1 MYPPLIKD
9 IQIVGR
15 FKGHTNIVKSTKF
28 VKDDFSTL
36 VYKLVSC
43 GYDGKI
49 IVWEFDYKALP
60 KIKKSHLKPTPTSPR
75 ESRSKTSHERKPVL
89 LSPSPLARRNHH
101 TRNRSIEDN
110 QLHTTS
116 MNMLLQDTNTTKT
129 PLSSDQIEVAVT
141 LTNRSM
147 KSG

>member
-1 MYPPLIKD
+1 MSMACCIKVLDVGRGADCQQCSFRSETRLKETKEMYPPLIKD

-49 IVWEFDYKALP
+49 IVWDYKALP

-75 ESRSKTSHERKPVL
+75 ER
-89 LSPSPLARRNHH
+89 
-101 TRNRSIEDN
+101 
-110 QLHTTS
+110 
-116 MNMLLQDTNTTKT
+116 
-129 PLSSDQIEVAVT
+129 VT
-141 LTNRSM
+141 F
-147 KSG
+147 